1 LGLAVVSLIILVVLG
16 VVAGLV
22 LARAFGA
29 AVARNE
35 KRPGGQ
41 EGEEERGRTSPGK
54 DHGKTGGGGR
64 QARLLIGGAAA
75 VLGIVLGLAGAA
87 SAFPEATL
95 MNAVPATSLGM
106 VLGVVGYALGA
117 RRLGAVAATLSVV
130 GLIFGMALSQGLVP
144 GVEPSDHTEQSTI
157 DQPPSAREHTQVPR
171 T

>member
-29 AVARNE
+29 AAARNE

-41 EGEEERGRTSPGK
+41 EGEEERGHTSPGE
-54 DHGKTGGGGR
+54 DHGKTAGGGR
-64 QARLLIGGAAA
+64 QARLLFGGAAA

-87 SAFPEATL
+87 SAFSEATL
-95 MNAVPATSLGM
+95 MNVVPATSLGM

-117 RRLGAVAATLSVV
+117 RSLGAVAAVLSVV
-130 GLIFGMALSQGLVP
+130 GLIFGTALSQGMVP
-144 GVEPSDHTEQSTI
+144 GVEPSDHTEQSAM
-157 DQPPSAREHTQVPR
+157 DQPPTERKHVEDSRS
-171 T
+171 